1 MSALKGFLKG
11 LLFGSA
17 VGGVVTLLTTEKS
30 GKENRNAIKET
41 MDESI
46 SKINDVT
53 ASYQRVQ
60 NNQIIL
66 QETMKKTI
74 PAFKEGIE
82 KDLAAFEF
90 QAQPRLARIREQL
103 EKLKSQLASNEKLD

>member
-1 MSALKGFLKG
+1 MSAVKGFLKG

-17 VGGVVTLLTTEKS
+17 VGGIVTLLTTEKS
-30 GKENRNAIKET
+30 GKENREAIKET
-41 MDESI
+41 VDESM

-53 ASYQRVQ
+53 TSYQRVQ
-60 NNQIIL
+60 ENQIIL
-66 QETMKKTI
+66 QETMGQII

-90 QAQPRLARIREQL
+90 QVQPRLARIKEQL
-103 EKLKSQLASNEKLD
+103 ETLQSHLEAKE